1 MDEHFK
7 VEILDIFYD
16 YEYVKEHHVL
26 ITKAKKTILILEM
39 ILIYHFIYF
48 YHFTE
53 QSPIFTFLPIP
64 ILCHKIY
71 KNNYIADIAYF
82 Q

>member
-26 ITKAKKTILILEM
+26 IIKAKKTILILEM
-39 ILIYHFIYF
+39 ILIYHSDLFLSFHRAEPHIY
-48 YHFTE
+48 
-53 QSPIFTFLPIP
+53 
-64 ILCHKIY
+64 ILSHP
-71 KNNYIADIAYF
+71 YF
-82 Q
+82 MS